1 MMAELDA
8 ETRQLVDIAVAGAPA
23 LTTEQITELR
33 RVLKPETRLRPL
45 APVAALPR
53 PAKTTRR
60 AA

>member
-45 APVAALPR
+45 APVAELPR
-53 PAKTTRR
+53 PNSTTRR